1 MYPHLTQLCQIQPF
15 PGLCGHYGNLLR
27 WRTGMDKE
35 EIPVSSKWVQVDLL
49 HPTLKHRLVALFRH
63 PEIRGRMVV
72 CSGVRSY
79 AEQKRLYD
87 GYRAG
92 KKGFNLAAN
101 PDWQRPDGYFFGSF
115 HQAQP
120 DGYGYAVDF
129 RITDKKLST
138 GRANELAQSF
148 GLRPTVKGEWWHHQP
163 RDADGWF
170 PSPAFDS
177 PPTPKIDFAAIAV
190 FIQGLRVEV
199 SRKPL
204 RLRRSKGKA
213 VEVAQRQL
221 GAKGYD
227 AGPPDGK
234 FGWRTRRETIRF
246 QRASGLTKDGV
257 IGLVTWDNLMAPEA
271 DKDDPQDP
279 LF

>member
-1 MYPHLTQLCQIQPF
+1 ME
-15 PGLCGHYGNLLR
+15 
-27 WRTGMDKE
+27 KE
-35 EIPVSSKWVQVDLL
+35 SIPVSSKWVQVDLL

-79 AEQKRLYD
+79 AEQKRLFD

-92 KKGFNLAAN
+92 RKGFNLAAN
-101 PDWQRPDGYFFGSF
+101 PDWKRPDGYFFGSF
-115 HQAQP
+115 HQSQP

-129 RITDKKLST
+129 RIVDRRLST
-138 GRANELAQSF
+138 VRASELAQSF

-170 PSPAFDS
+170 PAPAFDT
-177 PPTPKIDFAAIAV
+177 PPTPKIDFKGILA
-190 FIQGLRVEV
+190 FIKSLREEV
-199 SRKPL
+199 ARKPL
-204 RLRRSKGKA
+204 RRRSRGKA

-221 GAKGYD
+221 GAKGFD
-227 AGPPDGK
+227 PGPPDGV
-234 FGWRTRRETIRF
+234 FGWHTRSAAKRF
-246 QRASGLTKDGV
+246 QRATGLTPDGV
-257 IGLVTWDNLMAPEA
+257 IGPLTWDALLAPGVGQTE
-271 DKDDPQDP
+271 PQGA